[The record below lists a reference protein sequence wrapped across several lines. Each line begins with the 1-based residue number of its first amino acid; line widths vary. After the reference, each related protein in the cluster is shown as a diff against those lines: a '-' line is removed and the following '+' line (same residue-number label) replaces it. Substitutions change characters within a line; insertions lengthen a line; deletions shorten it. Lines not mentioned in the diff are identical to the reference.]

1 MDSATVD
8 LLLKNG
14 IAGALFIVVTIP
26 LGLYAR
32 HLASNLKEVQDR
44 RALDAQQIVD
54 KLLAMNDKWNQTV
67 SQHISTVEAIDLT
80 LKDVKQALSTL
91 IDVRSSLGTVV
102 ERFSEHTR
110 RTEDLE
116 SELRDLKNTIRD
128 AFSNGRR

>member
-1 MDSATVD
+1 MDSAILD

-14 IAGALFIVVTIP
+14 ITGVLFVIITIP

-44 RALDAQQIVD
+44 RAADAQQIVD
-54 KLLAMNDKWNQTV
+54 KLLALNDKWNQTV

-80 LKDVKQALSTL
+80 LKDVKTALSTL
-91 IDVRSSLGTVV
+91 VQVQASIGTLT

-110 RTEDLE
+110 RAEDE
-116 SELRDLKNTIRD
+116 MRDLKLAVRE
-128 AFSNGRR
+128 ALSNGRK